1 MSTVRKKRARILSS
15 DSDDVD
21 QGNPKT
27 HENGEIG
34 GKSQNLGKSKGG
46 DTENVVK
53 SNTCLVCDGKDN
65 WVLVCYGE
73 ECPIAIHQSCASDE
87 PDFDEFG
94 NFYCPYCWYK
104 RLLHLE
110 KKLMVSDKS
119 RKGCRES
126 LGGVDLG
133 FIMEKEAGG
142 VENLVEVNV
151 SGGRTR
157 TLASGNLSGNIREV
171 DGLNS
176 KCMVMEKNQIMQEV
190 AAQAHSRGNSKG
202 DDADVDEGRQQRGR
216 LSEINHETLDVC
228 NVNAGEGRKGKARG
242 TEKQHGKAQARN
254 SDVGEE
260 RKKHRRCDD
269 INHETAQAHS
279 IDVVAETRN
288 PRRYSRQNQQTKR
301 VAGTHEQDVVINDQ
315 GTQARDSDL
324 GEGRSGQGC
333 CHGNN
338 LQKKASSTESYE
350 LEVPRTD
357 NRVSCGSGLREV
369 RYRQGRHIEKNRH
382 NEIVVTETQ
391 EKEVSKDGE
400 RKSERGVERGRTITS
415 DNSSGNRRAVDESNK
430 KCIVME
436 KSRKIKEVAAET
448 HSRENSKADD
458 TDLDTGRKQRG
469 RFNEK
474 NHETLDVFVSNPD
487 EAHEERKGRARGSEK
502 THEKVQV
509 CNSDVGGERKPHR
522 GCDDINHETAQAH
535 RFVVGVKTRET
546 RRYSEKNQQNK
557 IVAGTHEQAV
567 FINDKGTQACDSDLG
582 EGRSGQEYFH
592 ENNQQKKVSST
603 ERCDPRTD
611 KRVSDGCGLRE
622 GRDRE
627 GRHIEKNQHTETIET
642 ETLGKEVFK
651 DRKRK
656 RERRAE
662 RDGDE
667 FYMAENQDRQ
677 YQPDMRN
684 DDVAFNKQATCFS
697 TDEQEERKSVSS
709 ISSPESTNNVK
720 DPNVD
725 SQELALI
732 IHPKAGVQERPI
744 EARRICSV
752 SSKKPSFQPAKYG
765 HNSYLEKN
773 GTASNDP
780 GQRKV
785 VRCSAKKRKRLFW
798 TQAEEEMLRVG
809 LQKFPGERNIP
820 WRKILEFGRDVFHD
834 ERAPSDL
841 KDKWKTLNK
850 MPSDTGKWVNLST
863 EKQPNYYVSEI
874 SSE

>member
-1 MSTVRKKRARILSS
+1 MVIVFFDNFTQ
-15 DSDDVD
+15 DDVD

-27 HENGEIG
+27 HENGKIG
-34 GKSQNLGKSKGG
+34 GKTQNLGQSKGG

-73 ECPIAIHQSCASDE
+73 ECPIAIHQSCACDE

-104 RLLHLE
+104 RVVVKCLELE

-142 VENLVEVNV
+142 VQNLVEVNV

-157 TLASGNLSGNIREV
+157 TLASGNLTGNIREG

-190 AAQAHSRGNSKG
+190 AAQTHSRGNSKG
-202 DDADVDEGRQQRGR
+202 DDGDVDEGRQQRGR

-228 NVNAGEGRKGKARG
+228 NVNAGEGRNKARG
-242 TEKQHGKAQARN
+242 SEKKHGKVQACN

-260 RKKHRRCDD
+260 RKQQRRCDD

-279 IDVVAETRN
+279 
-288 PRRYSRQNQQTKR
+288 
-301 VAGTHEQDVVINDQ
+301 
-315 GTQARDSDL
+315 
-324 GEGRSGQGC
+324 
-333 CHGNN
+333 
-338 LQKKASSTESYE
+338 
-350 LEVPRTD
+350 
-357 NRVSCGSGLREV
+357 
-369 RYRQGRHIEKNRH
+369 
-382 NEIVVTETQ
+382 
-391 EKEVSKDGE
+391 
-400 RKSERGVERGRTITS
+400 
-415 DNSSGNRRAVDESNK
+415 
-430 KCIVME
+430 
-436 KSRKIKEVAAET
+436 
-448 HSRENSKADD
+448 
-458 TDLDTGRKQRG
+458 
-469 RFNEK
+469 
-474 NHETLDVFVSNPD
+474 
-487 EAHEERKGRARGSEK
+487 
-502 THEKVQV
+502 
-509 CNSDVGGERKPHR
+509 
-522 GCDDINHETAQAH
+522 
-535 RFVVGVKTRET
+535 FVVGVKTRKT

-603 ERCDPRTD
+603 ERCELPRTD
-611 KRVSDGCGLRE
+611 KRVSHGCGLGE
-622 GRDRE
+622 GRDCD

-651 DRKRK
+651 DMKKK
-656 RERRAE
+656 RERGAE

-667 FYMAENQDRQ
+667 FYFAENQDRQ

-709 ISSPESTNNVK
+709 ISSPESINNVK
-720 DPNVD
+720 DPNVA

-744 EARRICSV
+744 EARPICSV
-752 SSKKPSFQPAKYG
+752 SSKKPSFQPEKYG
-765 HNSYLEKN
+765 HKSYLEKN
-773 GTASNDP
+773 GTTSNDP
-780 GQRKV
+780 GQRF
-785 VRCSAKKRKRLFW
+785 LFIW
-798 TQAEEEMLRVG
+798 NFMAFQ
-809 LQKFPGERNIP
+809 
-820 WRKILEFGRDVFHD
+820 
-834 ERAPSDL
+834 
-841 KDKWKTLNK
+841 
-850 MPSDTGKWVNLST
+850 LS
-863 EKQPNYYVSEI
+863 
-874 SSE
+874 